1 MATAT
6 KDVEQIV
13 RKVMSEELDET
24 VNAIQELSA
33 LLTDQVIP
41 KLSGDDNADDQDQDD
56 DQVADEESEQDDGV
70 SMSAFSG
77 NGASGRR
84 RGKPNGH
91 DDSEGEDDADQP
103 GDEVPEAVNAAF
115 TELYR
120 TLSPEQTKAF
130 AELFTAMD
138 NELEG
143 EHDTEAAGRG

>member
-41 KLSGDDNADDQDQDD
+41 RLSGDDNAGDQDQDD
-56 DQVADEESEQDDGV
+56 DPVDEEESEQDDAV

-77 NGASGRR
+77 NGSPGRR
-84 RGKPNGH
+84 RRKPNGH
-91 DDSEGEDDADQP
+91 DDSDSDDDAELP
-103 GDEVPEAVNAAF
+103 GDEVPRAVNEAF
-115 TELYR
+115 TELYK

-143 EHDTEAAGRG
+143 EHDTEAVGRG